1 MTLSE
6 LLQSCCGQVG
16 SSFLVCWGVLAITM
30 DVLAILAFMKE
41 HTFSQLL
48 NIGIKSPNTVEQWC
62 GSEQNDLNLI
72 KV

>member
-6 LLQSCCGQVG
+6 LLQSFCYEVG

-48 NIGIKSPNTVEQWC
+48 NIGIKFPGLTKAVERIRTK
-62 GSEQNDLNLI
+62 GSDI
-72 KV
+72 

>member
-6 LLQSCCGQVG
+6 LLQSFCYEVG

-48 NIGIKSPNTVEQWC
+48 NIGIKYPNTVEQWC